1 MATQLTEL
9 DPNQG
14 YCNNC
19 YQDINK
25 FTLPNNPGEGSSNSS
40 LLPPEVPDQPI
51 EDIKGKQPQTN
62 IEMITKVNQ
71 NDETLLQIIE
81 WLEAR

>member
-1 MATQLTEL
+1 L

-14 YCNNC
+14 YCNDC

-25 FTLPNNPGEGSSNSS
+25 LTLPNDPGEESSNSS
-40 LLPPEVPDQPI
+40 LLLPEVPDQPM
-51 EDIKGKQPQTN
+51 EDIKGKQPQLD

-71 NDETLLQIIE
+71 NDKTLLQIIE